1 MLCASLSRVANIAL
15 SRYLVVWLSIGCGKV
30 FLVLGGNVVLI
41 FLVPL
46 LQVGSHFGVDVA
58 VLVDKVHALIHV
70 DDDVE
75 KQLHAAPCLKYGG
88 YHGHTQLLAQHF
100 KVYGVAAFLK
110 LVVHV

>member
-1 MLCASLSRVANIAL
+1 MVDVYVSRN
-15 SRYLVVWLSIGCGKV
+15 LVMWSGIGCGKV
-30 FLVLGGNVVLI
+30 FLVLGGHVVLI
-41 FLVPL
+41 VLVPL

-58 VLVDKVHALIHV
+58 VLVDKVHSLIHV

-75 KQLHAAPCLKYGG
+75 KQLHAAPSLKYGG